1 MPSPHPIRGYCFL
14 SSYIARKRKIIVRKG
29 IAWQYVVKQ
38 VEFYSDMCYSDSIV
52 KKK

>member
-1 MPSPHPIRGYCFL
+1 MPSPHPIRGYCFFRPIL
-14 SSYIARKRKIIVRKG
+14 PEKRKIIVRKG

-38 VEFYSDMCYSDSIV
+38 VEFYSNMCYSDSIV